1 MGQKSVVMPLQQRGG
16 RLARVTEVETSS
28 AAWVDWAR
36 VPAGHN
42 SSRRF
47 SQSQKKFVEGTRK
60 ERAFQGHGQRCGAKK
75 DQSVFAELQVVWGNW
90 TVVGCGGRLPMRLGG

>member
-1 MGQKSVVMPLQQRGG
+1 MGQKDVVTLLQQRGG
-16 RLARVTEVETSS
+16 RLARVTEEETSS
-28 AAWVDWAR
+28 AAWVDWGR

-42 SSRRF
+42 SSGGF

-60 ERAFQGHGQRCGAKK
+60 ERAFQGQMCGAQK
-75 DQSVFAELQVVWGNW
+75 DQSVFAELQDVQGNW